1 MIEIFLAKSRIVI
14 FIIYGSHND
23 APRAFRS
30 LQGRNIY
37 DGCCQLG
44 IELLPVSPSSD
55 ATKLKVMRMPQQ
67 AATKVDA
74 AQQEA
79 EAIVQQEPEAAQTS
93 ASTAA
98 AKAHKEAA
106 AEAHEVAAP
115 EEEAGATQMQIRA
128 ARTVGAAKRI
138 TAEQPGATAQL
149 VAAVLQR
156 GVKIKITEAQKE
168 VRLPATLIGEPP
180 TASDLAAATQPEA
193 APGVELGIIEVS
205 LDVPRH
211 GAVGAARPWFSAC
224 SLRTSCLS
232 GRGVVLWTLAHYLPM
247 RIKEGVG

>member
-1 MIEIFLAKSRIVI
+1 VLHQVFDPYGPVETIEIFPGKSRIVV

-55 ATKLKVMRMPQQ
+55 ATKLKVMPQQ
-67 AATKVDA
+67 AATKVDTL
-74 AQQEA
+74 QQEA
-79 EAIVQQEPEAAQTS
+79 GAKVQQEPEAAQTRV
-93 ASTAA
+93 STAA
-98 AKAHKEAA
+98 AKPHKEAA

-115 EEEAGATQMQIRA
+115 EEEAGATQLQISA
-128 ARTVGAAKRI
+128 AWTVGAAKRI
-138 TAEQPGATAQL
+138 TAEQPVTTAQL
-149 VAAVLQR
+149 VVAVLQR
-156 GVKIKITEAQKE
+156 GVTITEAQKE
-168 VRLPATLIGEPP
+168 VRLAATLIGEPP
-180 TASDLAAATQPEA
+180 TASDLAAATQHEA
-193 APGVELGIIEVS
+193 APVVELGIIEVS

-224 SLRTSCLS
+224 SLRKSCLS
-232 GRGVVLWTLAHYLPM
+232 GRGVFCMLF
-247 RIKEGVG
+247 